1 MADEQELKKDIL
13 NTPFSLPIE
22 LPAELRLETL
32 KNLLW
37 IDRQST
43 DEPPCLHVE
52 ILRTNRQLRQ
62 EGLPLLEDN
71 SVTVHYRCDVRDY
84 TIPPSANILG
94 QPSISA
100 LLSRF
105 PINSLIKKWKFE
117 VTWFVDH
124 GEDGFDNWRELAK
137 PWLGMFTEDVA
148 VLNQLQDLQEV
159 SLKYD
164 TISEPTQRSDTC
176 DDTTT
181 PDAPKDATE
190 DITENAEEGT
200 EEDTEGGA
208 QEDAEEV
215 PVEVFRLVC
224 NPLRMLRS
232 KTFTVVG
239 GSNVPSDLVMAS
251 TRDITSNK
259 EVVPLHVL
267 RDALVTQLNSV
278 LRDNGYCWVDQELEE
293 LDPWDVSDYWL
304 EDFDGQEIM
313 VAADEML
320 ECENAAEFY
329 DLDEFYTRAREVGRF
344 ALHYLA
350 AAMVDLHHGEVQP
363 GAAVLQIG
371 AQKTLRRGWYIL
383 VSGLL
388 KFCK

>member
-43 DEPPCLHVE
+43 NEPPCLHVE

-137 PWLGMFTEDVA
+137 PWL
-148 VLNQLQDLQEV
+148 
-159 SLKYD
+159 
-164 TISEPTQRSDTC
+164 
-176 DDTTT
+176 
-181 PDAPKDATE
+181 DAPKDATE